1 MRLLLPSLVH
11 ACGHHRFTAIARE
24 NTWKTMFGNKPRK
37 ATDSA
42 VAIR

>member
-1 MRLLLPSLVH
+1 LLSSQVH
-11 ACGHHRFTAIARE
+11 ACDHHRFTAIARE
-24 NTWKTMFGNKPRK
+24 NTRNTVFGNKPRK